1 MLDPVVEIPKAVT
14 KSLQNQKDNR
24 NFHYRVDSESF
35 TYYHDLDEKLIN
47 GVDKLLKRNSV
58 DITVVKTYKIVENT
72 GENSTSAK
80 IAQAVVEG
88 LKS

>member
-1 MLDPVVEIPKAVT
+1 MNLLINLKPNSASLEISQNGRMLD
-14 KSLQNQKDNR
+14 
-24 NFHYRVDSESF
+24 SETFS
-35 TYYHDLDEKLIN
+35 YYHDLDDKLISYI
-47 GVDKLLKRNSV
+47 DKLLKRNSI
-58 DITVVKTYKIVENT
+58 DITVVKAYKIVEGM